1 MKKFRYKAWDNKF
14 NIINGVIEEESLQ
27 AAEEKLRNTELSII
41 KINPE
46 SDIASHIPF
55 LNSRKLLTN
64 QELSAFCG
72 QVATIIQAGV
82 NMVKGL
88 SILEEQ
94 IKKKRL
100 KLVISEILTGVKRGK
115 PLSSSMQDT
124 GVFPRL
130 LTDMVASGE
139 LSGNI
144 DSVLFNMENYF
155 EREAAIKN
163 QVMSAAI
170 YPVVLVFM
178 CFGMLL
184 FFNFFIYPDL
194 KDLFSNM
201 QLPLISKIVLG
212 ILTFINSNFITIIV
226 VIFVI
231 IILLKYLSTIPS
243 VNNRLSYVLLR
254 IPVLGQVRIDF
265 ITTRFIRSMAIF
277 MKSSVPILSIFDS
290 IQSIVGNYYVSEK
303 VRMMKTDITNGKS
316 LADAIDRQ
324 QIFEPL
330 MVQMIR
336 VGEETGKLDDILF
349 KLSDIYDKKLDT
361 NIKRLMALAEPVFI
375 LVIGIAVAAIIVSI
389 ALPIMQMS
397 TSVGK
402 SI

>member
-1 MKKFRYKAWDNKF
+1 M
-14 NIINGVIEEESLQ
+14 
-27 AAEEKLRNTELSII
+27 
-41 KINPE
+41 
-46 SDIASHIPF
+46 
-55 LNSRKLLTN
+55 
-64 QELSAFCG
+64 
-72 QVATIIQAGV
+72 
-82 NMVKGL
+82 
-88 SILEEQ
+88 
-94 IKKKRL
+94 
-100 KLVISEILTGVKRGK
+100 
-115 PLSSSMQDT
+115 
-124 GVFPRL
+124 
-130 LTDMVASGE
+130 
-139 LSGNI
+139 
-144 DSVLFNMENYF
+144 
-155 EREAAIKN
+155 
-163 QVMSAAI
+163 
-170 YPVVLVFM
+170 
-178 CFGMLL
+178 
-184 FFNFFIYPDL
+184 
-194 KDLFSNM
+194 
-201 QLPLISKIVLG
+201 
-212 ILTFINSNFITIIV
+212 
-226 VIFVI
+226 
-231 IILLKYLSTIPS
+231 KYLSTIPS
-243 VNNRLSYVLLR
+243 VDNRLSYILLR

-349 KLSDIYDKKLDT
+349 KLSDIYDKKLDS